1 MLLTNHV
8 LAGAAI
14 GTLLRRRPALAF
26 GVGVASHLAMDAL
39 PHFGLPGE
47 PDAARRFLRIARRD
61 GTLGLAALIALATR
75 ARGHRRAVLAGM
87 LGAALLD
94 VDKPAR
100 HFLGVNPVPDPIQ
113 RFHEGIQ
120 REAAHRLPGEFL
132 AGLALL
138 SLASALIDRSR

>member
-61 GTLGLAALIALATR
+61 GT
-75 ARGHRRAVLAGM
+75 
-87 LGAALLD
+87 
-94 VDKPAR
+94 
-100 HFLGVNPVPDPIQ
+100 
-113 RFHEGIQ
+113 
-120 REAAHRLPGEFL
+120 
-132 AGLALL
+132 
-138 SLASALIDRSR
+138 DRKSVV